1 MVTGEA
7 PGPPVARHERGTQSM
22 TMAAAVAAHAHDSL
36 IVLVVD
42 LRSKMQHF
50 DSVLRRHARPCLRLL
65 RPTNSCKAAL
75 ALAF

>member
-22 TMAAAVAAHAHDSL
+22 GMAAAVAAHDSL
-36 IVLVVD
+36 VVLVVD
-42 LRSKMQHF
+42 LRGKMQHF
-50 DSVLRRHARPCLRLL
+50 DSVLRRHARPCPRLL
-65 RPTNSCKAAL
+65 RPTNSCKATL